1 MALSMLITLALNL
14 LSTMALK
21 FDLNS
26 AKVVSRLMALWHS
39 KLIRVALSGSSWCAE
54 CHDRGI
60 KKISDPYYNKNQ
72 RFLLSLTRWHPA

>member
-1 MALSMLITLALNL
+1 MALSMLITLVLNL

-39 KLIRVALSGSSWCAE
+39 KPICLMALSDPRAVRKVPWLW
-54 CHDRGI
+54 H
-60 KKISDPYYNKNQ
+60 KKNLRP
-72 RFLLSLTRWHPA
+72 LL